1 MQNRINIDHT
11 NSRAIAQEIG
21 ERLRAYLRDEPE
33 LPGVPNADQP
43 AVHSLLVGSGTSRI
57 RTRPEEIDGTLAGA
71 DGRTIAMRY
80 FAAIAIVVSG
90 LAVHSVVS
98 LPPQKQSTPT
108 AAQAADRLAETVDPF
123 LLRSGG

>member
-1 MQNRINIDHT
+1 
-11 NSRAIAQEIG
+11 
-21 ERLRAYLRDEPE
+21 
-33 LPGVPNADQP
+33 
-43 AVHSLLVGSGTSRI
+43 
-57 RTRPEEIDGTLAGA
+57 
-71 DGRTIAMRY
+71 MRY
-80 FAAIAIVVSG
+80 FAAIAIVVAGSG